1 MHEGDGGLFLVPGS
15 HRGSFN
21 RPREMFN
28 WPGHPAPAPP
38 GTLDV
43 CPKAGSFVIMT
54 EATTHAATPWTPTDR
69 VRRSLAL
76 RYQPHDFAAHSWFGE
91 PDTKYEFLPE
101 VITRRL
107 APESL
112 ELIQWRDTHEQL
124 KAIASQA
131 VVQLSP
137 SRAEL
142 QARSHQHAMLS
153 LSSAKL

>member
-1 MHEGDGGLFLVPGS
+1 MPGS

-21 RPREMFN
+21 RPRDLFD

-43 CPKAGSFVIMT
+43 CPKAGSYVIMT
-54 EATTHAATPWTPTDR
+54 EATTHAATPWQPTDR

-76 RYQPHDFAAHSWFGE
+76 RFQPHDFPAHDWFGE
-91 PDTKYEFLPE
+91 RGTKNEFLPN

-112 ELIQWRDTHEQL
+112 ELIEWRDTHEPR

-131 VVQLSP
+131 VVRLSP

-142 QARSHQHAMLS
+142 EAGVQQATS
-153 LSSAKL
+153 KL